1 MIDKQVLIKLTQEG
15 FFNDKKTTNEIVNKL
30 DSMGFTLKGGQI
42 SRLGQLLAQLCQD
55 GILERE
61 RLPESEWKKTGG
73 KFLYKKK
80 EK

>member
-1 MIDKQVLIKLTQEG
+1 MISKQVLIKLTQEG
-15 FFNDKKTTNEIVNKL
+15 FFNDKKTINEILSKL
-30 DSMGFTLKGGQI
+30 DSMGFTLKGRQI
-42 SRLGQLLAQLCQD
+42 SRVGQLLTQLCQD

-61 RLPESEWKKTGG
+61 RLPQSEWKKTGG